1 MVKDKHIISEIDS
14 FFSKND
20 CNRAINCIIGTI
32 SRLNLNFSG
41 IGIEKR
47 HNCKLTSLQVLEL
60 LLLFPFFM
68 VRNSFQYSHSGLSK
82 LFSCRKDMFYRFL
95 EQDHIDWRKLVYRMS
110 LRLLRRTGARSDSEG
125 SLQCL
130 IIDDTDLP
138 KTGFKTELIGRIYSH
153 VLHRSI
159 LGFKGLFLCH
169 TDGKTQTMLDFSLH
183 GEEGKNPEKI
193 QGLTSKQRNA
203 RFCKV
208 RDEKSVVNTRIR
220 EYKQSKIERSI
231 EMVRHA
237 MKKGIRFDY
246 LLVDSWFTCA
256 DLIRFITS
264 RHLECH
270 LIGMLK
276 MGKTRYRTEAGNL
289 NAPVIIDRLKKEKSV
304 RYSRKLNCY
313 YAHMDAEYAQKRG
326 YPGRVVY
333 GMLGASFFSTLAGVY
348 LPGEHCLLHGV
359 ECKFAKP
366 VFIGDTLTITGTVV
380 NVSEAVAEA
389 EIKAVITNQDG
400 KRVTRGI
407 IKAGLAK

>member
-138 KTGFKTELIGRIYSH
+138 KTGFKTELMAASIPMCYTGASSASRGCSCAIPTGR
-153 VLHRSI
+153 HRP
-159 LGFKGLFLCH
+159 C
-169 TDGKTQTMLDFSLH
+169 
-183 GEEGKNPEKI
+183 
-193 QGLTSKQRNA
+193 LTFRFMA
-203 RFCKV
+203 R
-208 RDEKSVVNTRIR
+208 R
-220 EYKQSKIERSI
+220 
-231 EMVRHA
+231 A
-237 MKKGIRFDY
+237 
-246 LLVDSWFTCA
+246 
-256 DLIRFITS
+256 
-264 RHLECH
+264 
-270 LIGMLK
+270 
-276 MGKTRYRTEAGNL
+276 RT
-289 NAPVIIDRLKKEKSV
+289 LKKYK
-304 RYSRKLNCY
+304 
-313 YAHMDAEYAQKRG
+313 G
-326 YPGRVVY
+326 
-333 GMLGASFFSTLAGVY
+333 
-348 LPGEHCLLHGV
+348 
-359 ECKFAKP
+359 
-366 VFIGDTLTITGTVV
+366 
-380 NVSEAVAEA
+380 
-389 EIKAVITNQDG
+389 
-400 KRVTRGI
+400 
-407 IKAGLAK
+407 